1 MAYRSAKYRAGMA
14 RLSEDLASL
23 GPLNDM
29 EVFTPGDIEER
40 TPESSDYHPQTAPTT
55 APTAKHKDPRARKIA
70 YSSSA
75 GKLVVRFWDG
85 TWWEY
90 NGVTADTWNELKSSN
105 STGGFLWNNGF
116 DQRNRSV
123 GLKYPDS
130 GSFNPD
136 EMPPEVRVL
145 FNEN

>member
-1 MAYRSAKYRAGMA
+1 MIDTITKNYLRGQFVSYQVTYINSNMVK
-14 RLSEDLASL
+14 SV
-23 GPLNDM
+23 PLN
-29 EVFTPGDIEER
+29 
-40 TPESSDYHPQTAPTT
+40 PENSDYHPQTAPTT
-55 APTAKHKDPRARKIA
+55 APTAKHKNPRARKIA

-123 GLKYPDS
+123 GLKYPNS
-130 GSFNPD
+130 GIFNPD
-136 EMPPEVRVL
+136 DMPPEVRVL